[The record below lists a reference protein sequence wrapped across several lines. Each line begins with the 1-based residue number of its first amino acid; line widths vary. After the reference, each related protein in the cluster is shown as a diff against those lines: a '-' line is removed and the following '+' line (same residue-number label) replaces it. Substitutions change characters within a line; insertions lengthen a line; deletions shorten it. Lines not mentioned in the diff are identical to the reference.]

1 MSETV
6 EAPAVEET
14 VTEAETSAE
23 TPAETPEVAVAPET
37 EDALPQ
43 WAREKLTKA
52 NNEAA
57 KYRVQA
63 KEAAE
68 QVKAAEGLTAQ
79 IAELSDAKAAL
90 AAELESARV
99 GNLKLQAALSVGIP
113 GESATEFA
121 ELLKGETPEEIQT
134 HAEKVKELFGVKK
147 SDRAVDPTQGLG
159 GKTPVDVAPGMARLA
174 HAYKS

>member
-1 MSETV
+1 MSESV
-6 EAPAVEET
+6 ETPAVEEA
-14 VTEAETSAE
+14 VTEAETTVE
-23 TPAETPEVAVAPET
+23 TPSEAPEVKTPET
-37 EDALPQ
+37 EDELPQ

-68 QVKAAEGLTAQ
+68 KAKAAEDLTTQ
-79 IAELSDAKAAL
+79 FAELSDAKAAL
-90 AAELESARV
+90 AAELESVRMGSV
-99 GNLKLQAALSVGIP
+99 KLQAALSVGIP

-121 ELLKGETPEEIQT
+121 ELLKGDTAEEIQA

-159 GKTPVDVAPGMARLA
+159 GKPPVDVAPGMARLA
-174 HAYKS
+174 YAYKS